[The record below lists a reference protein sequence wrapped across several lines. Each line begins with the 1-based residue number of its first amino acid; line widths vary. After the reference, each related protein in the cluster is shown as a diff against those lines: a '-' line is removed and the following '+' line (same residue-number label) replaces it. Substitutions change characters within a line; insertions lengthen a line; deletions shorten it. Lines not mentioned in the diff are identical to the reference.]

1 MKKADLQVY
10 FHDLQKRYDNTAP
23 DPDVQRVDYQVMV
36 HNALTV
42 LERIVD
48 EGLDDDQTRLEAYHS
63 GYDQGRFDEFADR
76 MGKEQ
81 AEKVKGELEQQKNCP
96 YCHEKGAARHVKMI
110 QDIPGC
116 TMGLIKR
123 KDGWHLWTSLRLTFI
138 GSLEPIAYCP
148 KCGRPLNEE
157 EE

>member
-1 MKKADLQVY
+1 MK
-10 FHDLQKRYDNTAP
+10 
-23 DPDVQRVDYQVMV
+23 
-36 HNALTV
+36 LT
-42 LERIVD
+42 ER
-48 EGLDDDQTRLEAYHS
+48 EKAYHD
-63 GYDQGRFDEFADR
+63 GYEQGRFDEYAER
-76 MGKEQ
+76 MGYDQ
-81 AEKVKGELEQQKNCP
+81 AEKVKAKIDKQKNCP

-123 KDGWHLWTSLRLTFI
+123 KDGWHLWASLRLTFI

>member
-1 MKKADLQVY
+1 MK
-10 FHDLQKRYDNTAP
+10 
-23 DPDVQRVDYQVMV
+23 
-36 HNALTV
+36 LT
-42 LERIVD
+42 
-48 EGLDDDQTRLEAYHS
+48 
-63 GYDQGRFDEFADR
+63 
-76 MGKEQ
+76 K
-81 AEKVKGELEQQKNCP
+81 KQKNCP

-138 GSLEPIAYCP
+138 GSLEPIAYYP

-157 EE
+157 VKHE